1 MKELKDKLYELYWK
15 RNLSLREIAEKFGVR
30 KTTVYR
36 WEKLNIPT
44 RDWHSAKFGK
54 RKYPIFNG
62 DKCVKA
68 YMIGFRLGDL
78 NIRLWKNVIEA
89 KA

>member
-36 WEKLNIPT
+36 WEKTQYSYEGLAFSKI
-44 RDWHSAKFGK
+44 
-54 RKYPIFNG
+54 
-62 DKCVKA
+62 
-68 YMIGFRLGDL
+68 
-78 NIRLWKNVIEA
+78 WKKEISYI
-89 KA
+89 